1 MLTIRLSALMLALVL
16 LLAGSGAAQPM
27 RYDRRSPDYLC
38 VSSPLGLLIFNCFIP
53 FTSSSLATRDQV
65 VPSEQPNVDGD
76 ETPRAQTP
84 ATPRAQTPAS
94 PRAQTGFG
102 DHPGR
107 PPGSPE
113 YEEVNWGK
121 YFPIPEQPK
130 VKWKPPRASI
140 ARKSGAM

>member
-27 RYDRRSPDYLC
+27 RYDRRSPDYL
-38 VSSPLGLLIFNCFIP
+38 
-53 FTSSSLATRDQV
+53 SSLATRDQV

-76 ETPRAQTP
+76 ETPRAQSP